1 MTLDLD
7 FDFDF
12 DIDQTW
18 NGFLSQSKDL
28 ELFFFKEEMRMYQ
41 KLSPGGA
48 GL

>member
-12 DIDQTW
+12 DQPW

-28 ELFFFKEEMRMYQ
+28 ELFFFKEEM
-41 KLSPGGA
+41 SPGGA